1 MKLRSRHLLGIAELE
16 PDEIVAILDTA
27 ESFAEVSGREI
38 KKVPALRGRTVVNFF
53 VEPSTRTRTSFEVA
67 EKRLSADTLGITASA
82 SSLVKGETLL
92 DTVRNLEAMSPDF
105 IVMRHP
111 EPGAHELLARIC
123 RSSVINAGDGGHEHP
138 TQALL
143 DAMTMRQRFGRLSGL
158 KVVILGDI
166 KHSRVA
172 RSNIQLLTKMGSTVI
187 ACGPPTL
194 IPVGI
199 DEMGAKVSFHPD
211 AAIEGADVVMVLR
224 MQLERMKTGYV
235 PSLREYARLY
245 ALTPERLERARPE
258 AIVMHPGPMNRGVE
272 IDGGLADGPRSVI
285 LDQVANG
292 VAVRMA
298 VLYLLAGGEREDA
311 VAATGAG
318 R

>member
-1 MKLRSRHLLGIAELE
+1 MKLRSRHLLGIAELD

-38 KKVPALRGRTVVNFF
+38 KKVPALRGRTVINFF

-67 EKRLSADTLGITASA
+67 EKRLSADTLGITAAA

-92 DTVRNLEAMSPDF
+92 DTVRNLEAMNPDF

-111 EPGAHELLARIC
+111 EPGAHELLTRVC
-123 RSSVINAGDGGHEHP
+123 KSSVINAGDGGHEHP

-172 RSNIQLLTKMGSTVI
+172 RSNINLLTKMGSTVV

-194 IPVGI
+194 IPVGV
-199 DEMGAKVSFHPD
+199 EELGAEVSYHPD
-211 AAIEGADVVMVLR
+211 VAIEGADVVMVLR

-285 LDQVANG
+285 LDQVSNG

-311 VAATGAG
+311 AVATGAG